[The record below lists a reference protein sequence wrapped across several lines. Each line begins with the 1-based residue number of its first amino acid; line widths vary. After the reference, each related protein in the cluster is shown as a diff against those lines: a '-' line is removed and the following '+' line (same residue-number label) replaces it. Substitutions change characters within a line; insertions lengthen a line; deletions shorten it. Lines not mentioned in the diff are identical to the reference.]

1 MTLGTQCHFVGNRS
15 RSFTNRSWKCVLKGN
30 LSLWTSTQL
39 GVKAGKPWFH
49 PLCLKKQKK
58 NFGFDQIDGKAAER
72 IFYLNWNNF
81 ILLLSFPTG
90 CRGLSFTEGR
100 KWLLWRTLLLDS
112 GSFDPPS
119 ARNKHHGTHIH
130 FKGPSD
136 LFETSISFQVLE
148 NLQVFWLFFNA
159 SFISVVQTP

>member
-1 MTLGTQCHFVGNRS
+1 M
-15 RSFTNRSWKCVLKGN
+15 SFCGESEQKLYKSELKMCPKRQPF
-30 LSLWTSTQL
+30 SLN
-39 GVKAGKPWFH
+39 FH
-49 PLCLKKQKK
+49 PAGCQSGEALISPIVSQKTKK

-148 NLQVFWLFFNA
+148 NLQVF
-159 SFISVVQTP
+159 